1 MLANKRLIVLALITV
16 AALAACTSRYALDLY
31 MHHNHELGQV
41 NIEETQ
47 VHANQALGDT
57 EANWKL
63 IDSPNHHVLLM
74 EVGTRGEAIDMREEV
89 SIVFS
94 FDLYV
99 RIRLYYELP
108 TIITTG
114 ERPAV
119 GNSLVQVLGIY
130 DVPPEDKLYH
140 PESGQL
146 VIDSISSGWLFATID
161 ADYANHFGDRLGFV
175 GSFKANVKSLASE
188 QVP

>member
-1 MLANKRLIVLALITV
+1 MLAAKRLVALALITV
-16 AALAACTSRYALDLY
+16 ATLAACTSRYALDLY

-47 VHANQALGDT
+47 VYANQALGDT

-74 EVGTRGEAIDMREEV
+74 EVATRGEAIDMREEV

-108 TIITTG
+108 TIITAG
-114 ERPAV
+114 KRPAI

-140 PESGQL
+140 PESGHL
-146 VIDSISSGWLFATID
+146 LIDSISSGWLYATID

-175 GSFKANVKSLASE
+175 GSFKAKVEHLPGE
-188 QVP
+188 